1 MLINDRVYGK
11 SKIDSPVLIELIR
24 SKTIQRLKRIGQ
36 FGVPNEFYHLK
47 NFSRYEHSV
56 GVMILLKKLGAT
68 EEEQV
73 AGLLHDASH
82 TAFSHLI
89 DWVLSSSRTED
100 AQDRQHK
107 KYINSSDTK
116 HILIKYRYDPN
127 KISEYNIFGLLERSI
142 PDLCA
147 DRIDYSLREMPINIT
162 SKCLK
167 DLTTYNGKIVFK
179 HKTHALLFAKEFL
192 SIQMNHW
199 GGFEASARFRLFADV
214 LRQAIKK
221 KIIKLSDFW
230 RDDKFVTDKLKKLD
244 HPKTT
249 RVLKTLRNK
258 SLSYLP
264 KSTQVIHKKFRHVD
278 PLYLKNGR
286 AVRLSQTDGKFKEEL
301 RHASKFNQE
310 GIVVPLIE

>member
-221 KIIKLSDFW
+221 KIIKL
-230 RDDKFVTDKLKKLD
+230 
-244 HPKTT
+244 
-249 RVLKTLRNK
+249 
-258 SLSYLP
+258 
-264 KSTQVIHKKFRHVD
+264 
-278 PLYLKNGR
+278 
-286 AVRLSQTDGKFKEEL
+286 
-301 RHASKFNQE
+301 
-310 GIVVPLIE
+310 